1 MLDLVRFTLE
11 RERQKELVGV
21 WGQGRRGRVRSHLPL
36 RPPLANLPADEPLHL
51 VLAPAHHQQHHASTA
66 PARPRAVDRVARRAC
81 QLKVP
86 MYGEMTGIGLT
97 WVHVCAHLG
106 EEGEPPAG
114 EEHKTVD
121 QILSAY
127 LSPDRAVRAVDL

>member
-1 MLDLVRFTLE
+1 MEDI
-11 RERQKELVGV
+11 
-21 WGQGRRGRVRSHLPL
+21 SS
-36 RPPLANLPADEPLHL
+36 PASPISSRLCC
-51 VLAPAHHQQHHASTA
+51 TA
-66 PARPRAVDRVARRAC
+66 YVYARRRH
-81 QLKVP
+81 LKVP
-86 MYGEMTGIGLT
+86 MYGEMTGLGPT